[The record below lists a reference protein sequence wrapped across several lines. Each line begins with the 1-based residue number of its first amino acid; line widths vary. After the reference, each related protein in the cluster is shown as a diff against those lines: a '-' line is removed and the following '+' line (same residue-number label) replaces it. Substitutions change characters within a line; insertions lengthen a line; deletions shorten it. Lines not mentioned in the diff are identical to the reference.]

1 MLEMLRA
8 HGLDAGPMQRP
19 ALAGAICG
27 VLSDIPAIAC
37 LYAFGTFARLT
48 SVIGDVS
55 VLLQVA
61 STALAGA
68 GYGLLFQRA
77 ANDAKGGWL
86 FGMAY
91 GYLVWQVVSVPL
103 LQWLPPQPLLD
114 GRPSLGLLLAHLLWG
129 LAAGL
134 VFPVVHRPLKA
145 SIESPRSR
153 RLISR
158 FGERGR

>member
-8 HGLDAGPMQRP
+8 HGLDAGPTQRP
-19 ALAGAICG
+19 AIAGAICG
-27 VLSDIPAIAC
+27 VLADIPAIAL
-37 LYAFGTFARLT
+37 LYAFGTFERLT
-48 SVIGDVS
+48 PVVGDVS

-91 GYLVWQVVSVPL
+91 GYLVWQAVSVPA
-103 LQWLPPQPLLD
+103 LQWVPPQPLLD
-114 GRPSLGLLLAHLLWG
+114 GMPSLGLLLAHLLWG
-129 LAAGL
+129 LVAGL
-134 VFPVVHRPLKA
+134 VFPIAHGPLKA
-145 SIESPRSR
+145 NVDSPRSR
-153 RLISR
+153 GAISR